1 MRSKS
6 LSILLCTCISAVMLT
21 ACGGKKAEEQPAPAP
36 DPAPVVEETQEPVEE
51 PVEEVVG
58 ETVEEVS
65 EVVEEAATTAKAA
78 EPAEPAEPHIYDRA
92 FVAPVMNGPRTEKI
106 GEYSYILADSSEC
119 TDEVLIDWYNNYIR
133 KNDFNYSFIVFTDK
147 EGYGVFTSSG
157 IVEIGDEII
166 YDEEND
172 EYNKGDNSQAR
183 IVAIYEDGTMQ
194 EFSDE

>member
-6 LSILLCTCISAVMLT
+6 LSILLCACIGAVMLT

-51 PVEEVVG
+51 PVEEVVE
-58 ETVEEVS
+58 ETVEEVP
-65 EVVEEAATTAKAA
+65 EVVEEAATTAKA
-78 EPAEPAEPHIYDRA
+78 AEPAEPHIYDRA

-119 TDEVLIDWYNNYIR
+119 TDEALIDWYNNYIR
-133 KNDFNYSFIVFTDK
+133 KNDFNYSFIVYTDM
-147 EGYGVFTSSG
+147 EGYGIFTSSG

-172 EYNKGDNSQAR
+172 EYNVGDNSQAR

>member
-1 MRSKS
+1 MKSKS
-6 LSILLCTCISAVMLT
+6 LSILLCACIGAVMLT
-21 ACGGKKAEEQPAPAP
+21 ACGGKKAEEQPAPTP

-51 PVEEVVG
+51 PVEEVVE
-58 ETVEEVS
+58 ETVEEVP
-65 EVVEEAATTAKAA
+65 EVVEEASTVAETS
-78 EPAEPAEPHIYDRA
+78 EPAEQHIYDRA

-133 KNDFNYSFIVFTDK
+133 KNDFNYSFIVYTDM
-147 EGYGVFTSSG
+147 EGYGIFTSSG
-157 IVEIGDEII
+157 IVEIGGEII

-172 EYNKGDNSQAR
+172 EYNVGDNSQAR